1 MRTPLYKRQYWHCR
15 SCGAMGKQYWR
26 IEQSHHAKKR
36 RDRCPS
42 PDLIKDWM
50 KPRKSET
57 PGRSR

>member
-1 MRTPLYKRQYWHCR
+1 
-15 SCGAMGKQYWR
+15 MGMVLIHREDDGNKQYWR